1 MTKYGLVLL
10 IVPVILVLVAGIASV
25 YYPSIPVKILLGFSI
40 LYLAFTMYFI
50 RNPHRTPPANA
61 QAIISPA
68 DGVVIEIVDDTIKG
82 YDQKF
87 IRISVFM
94 NVFNVHVNRIPY
106 SGTIKEIRYNPGK
119 FHVASVPKASE
130 LNEQT
135 LVVVE
140 TEKGLYASKQIAGL
154 IARRIVTDIAVNQH
168 VKTGEIYGMI
178 RFGSR
183 LDIFVPDTANIN
195 VKNGQK
201 TVAGETILAEWGR

>member
-1 MTKYGLVLL
+1 MTKYGVVLL
-10 IVPVILVLVAGIASV
+10 IVPVLLTLVAGLALI
-25 YYPSIPVKILLGFSI
+25 YYPVIPVKILLVFSI
-40 LYLAFTMYFI
+40 LYLLFTMYFI
-50 RNPHRTPPANA
+50 RNPHRTPPANTH
-61 QAIISPA
+61 AIVSPA
-68 DGVVIEIVDDTIKG
+68 DGVVIEIVADRIPG
-82 YDQKF
+82 YDQDF
-87 IRISVFM
+87 TRISIFM
-94 NVFNVHVNRIPY
+94 NVFNVHVNRIPF

-140 TEKGLYASKQIAGL
+140 TDKGLYASKQIAGL

-168 VKTGEIYGMI
+168 VKTGDIYGMI

-183 LDIFVPDTANIN
+183 LDVFVPKNTKIS

-201 TVAGETILAEWGR
+201 TVAGETIVAEWGN